1 MQKYPQQKRGEGE
14 WEGKYNY
21 VVSSKLT
28 FQVGFSIFQP
38 PAPSRFKE
46 ISTVAEHRGIG

>member
-28 FQVGFSIFQP
+28 FQVGFLFSIFRP
-38 PAPSRFKE
+38 PAPQGFKE
-46 ISTVAEHRGIG
+46 IHIVAE